1 MLIRKKYSGFPW
13 ASLVPG
19 ALIVDVG
26 GGVGGA
32 MMSLFKVFPHLRFA
46 VQDTTKMVEIGYQVE
61 SSSSICTRTYQ
72 LEQVWN
78 RQFPNAIA
86 SGQVMLQGQCCSLL
100 L

>member
-1 MLIRKKYSGFPW
+1 MHFLGFPW

-32 MMSLFKVFPHLRFA
+32 MMSLFKAFPHLRSA
-46 VQDTTKMVEIGYQVE
+46 VQDTTKMVEIGDQVQCA
-61 SSSSICTRTYQ
+61 SFICTRTNQ
-72 LEQVWN
+72 LEQIWN

-86 SGQVMLQGQCCSLL
+86 SGQVMLQGQ
-100 L
+100 